1 MNNEKIKQ
9 IIKGKDQV
17 VWRTEPTYLKVQDLH
32 LNLGVTTIQ
41 KRHDTRISQEKHW
54 YMEL

>member
-41 KRHDTRISQEKHW
+41 KRHDTRISQEKH
-54 YMEL
+54 